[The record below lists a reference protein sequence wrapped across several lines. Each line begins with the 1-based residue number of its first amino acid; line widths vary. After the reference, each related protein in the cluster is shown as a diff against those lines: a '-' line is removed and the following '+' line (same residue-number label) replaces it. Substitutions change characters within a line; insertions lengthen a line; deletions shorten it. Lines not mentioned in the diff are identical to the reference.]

1 MDSIVDIQGLSY
13 AYRGFEDKQVLQNV
27 SLQIQSG
34 EFIAVAGRTGSGK
47 STLCYTLNSLVPHS
61 FGGKMEG
68 TVSVCGLNTRDTTPA
83 FLAPKV
89 GIVLQSA
96 ESQLVGL
103 TVREDV
109 EFGLENIM
117 LPREQIQE
125 RVDWALGVVKLSNL
139 QDSSP
144 WSLSGGQK
152 QRLAIASALAFRPQL
167 LVLDNP
173 TAELDPI
180 GKQDVLETISFLN
193 KEHGI
198 TIFIVDQELH
208 EVLPY
213 AHRLLILDD
222 GKVLLLDTPAKVLDQ
237 AELVRGAGVKLPDVT
252 EISYQLRKRKKWDGQ
267 LPISIANSTQLFGKM
282 IQSLDRSMIS
292 QSPDLPSDNSST
304 QKPLIELTNVSFG
317 YPQGKTVLQGINL
330 TINSG
335 DFLAIMGQNGAGKTT
350 LAKHLNGLLK
360 PTQGHVFVEGLDT
373 KKESVAHLST
383 RVGYVFQNPDHQI
396 FSKTVGEELSFGPKN
411 LGWSEDRIEQAVQRA
426 LIDIGMVD
434 RRESEPYFMGLAER
448 KLIAIASVLIME
460 PHVLVLDEP
469 ATGADYNVALRIMRY
484 ISDLHKRGLT
494 VIIITHDVSLAAN
507 YASRVIA
514 MRDGSI
520 LLAGTPESIFQ
531 QKELLNE
538 CKISLPEVA
547 ELSNALADYGLEKKV
562 IRVQDMVSLFEGV
575 Q

>member
-13 AYRGFEDKQVLQNV
+13 AYRGFEDKWVLKNIT
-27 SLQIQSG
+27 LNIQPG

-61 FGGKMEG
+61 FGGKIEG
-68 TVSVCGLNTRDTTPA
+68 TVMICGLNTRDTAPA
-83 FLAPKV
+83 ILAPKV

-109 EFGLENIM
+109 EFGLENLM
-117 LPREQIQE
+117 LPREEIKE
-125 RVDWALGVVKLSNL
+125 RADWALDVVKLSHL

-193 KEHGI
+193 REHGI

-222 GKVLLLDTPAKVLDQ
+222 GKVLVLDTPEKVLDQ

-252 EISYQLRKRKKWDGQ
+252 EISYQLRKRKLWDGA
-267 LPISIANSTQLFGKM
+267 LPISIAQAKEKFGLM
-282 IQSLDRSMIS
+282 IQTVSRQAVVPVDAQASE
-292 QSPDLPSDNSST
+292 
-304 QKPLIELTNVSFG
+304 KHLIELKNVSFG
-317 YPQGKTVLQGINL
+317 YPHGRMVLQGIDL
-330 TINSG
+330 TINNG

-360 PTQGHVFVEGLDT
+360 PTAGQVLVEGLDT
-373 KKESVAHLST
+373 KKESVAHLAT

-411 LGWSEDRIEQAVQRA
+411 LGWSADRIEQAVQRA
-426 LIDIGMVD
+426 LHDIDMAD
-434 RRESEPYFMGLAER
+434 RREAEPYFMGLAER

-514 MRDGSI
+514 MRDGTI
-520 LLAGTPESIFQ
+520 KVAGSPEQIFH

-538 CKISLPEVA
+538 CNISLPEVA
-547 ELSNALADYGLEKKV
+547 ELSNALASHGLKQQV

>member
-1 MDSIVDIQGLSY
+1 MDPIVDIQGLSY
-13 AYRGFEDKQVLQNV
+13 AYRGFEDKWVLKNIT
-27 SLQIQSG
+27 LNIQPG

-61 FGGKMEG
+61 FGGKIEG
-68 TVSVCGLNTRDTTPA
+68 TVLICGLNTRDTAPA
-83 FLAPKV
+83 ILAPKV

-109 EFGLENIM
+109 EFGLENLM
-117 LPREQIQE
+117 LPREEIKE
-125 RVDWALGVVKLSNL
+125 RADWALDVVKLSHL

-193 KEHGI
+193 REHGI

-222 GKVLLLDTPAKVLDQ
+222 GKVLVLDTPEKVLDQ

-252 EISYQLRKRKKWDGQ
+252 EISYQLRKRKLWDGA
-267 LPISIANSTQLFGKM
+267 LPISIAQAKEKFGLM
-282 IQSLDRSMIS
+282 IQTVSRQAVVPVDV
-292 QSPDLPSDNSST
+292 QAAE
-304 QKPLIELTNVSFG
+304 KHLIELKNVSFG
-317 YPQGKTVLQGINL
+317 YPHGRTVLQGIDL
-330 TINSG
+330 TINNG

-360 PTQGHVFVEGLDT
+360 PTAGQVLVEGLDT
-373 KKESVAHLST
+373 KKESVAHLAT

-411 LGWSEDRIEQAVQRA
+411 LGWSADRIEQAVQRA
-426 LIDIGMVD
+426 LHDIDMVD
-434 RRESEPYFMGLAER
+434 RREAEPYFMGLAER

-514 MRDGSI
+514 MRDGTI
-520 LLAGTPESIFQ
+520 KVAGSPEEIFQ

-538 CKISLPEVA
+538 CNISLPEVA
-547 ELSNALADYGLEKKV
+547 ELSNALASHGLKQQV
-562 IRVQDMVSLFEGV
+562 IRVQDMVSFFEGV

>member
-1 MDSIVDIQGLSY
+1 
-13 AYRGFEDKQVLQNV
+13 
-27 SLQIQSG
+27 
-34 EFIAVAGRTGSGK
+34 
-47 STLCYTLNSLVPHS
+47 
-61 FGGKMEG
+61 
-68 TVSVCGLNTRDTTPA
+68 
-83 FLAPKV
+83 
-89 GIVLQSA
+89 
-96 ESQLVGL
+96 
-103 TVREDV
+103 
-109 EFGLENIM
+109 M
-117 LPREQIQE
+117 LPREEIKE
-125 RVDWALGVVKLSNL
+125 RADWALDVVKLSHL

-193 KEHGI
+193 REHGI

-222 GKVLLLDTPAKVLDQ
+222 GKVLVLDTPEKVLDQ

-252 EISYQLRKRKKWDGQ
+252 EISYQLRKRKIWDGA
-267 LPISIANSTQLFGKM
+267 LPISIAQAKEKFGLM
-282 IQSLDRSMIS
+282 IQTVSRQAVVVPVDAQASE
-292 QSPDLPSDNSST
+292 
-304 QKPLIELTNVSFG
+304 KHLIELKNVSFG
-317 YPQGKTVLQGINL
+317 YPLGRMVLQGIDL
-330 TINSG
+330 TINNG

-360 PTQGHVFVEGLDT
+360 PTAGQVLVEGLDT
-373 KKESVAHLST
+373 KKESVAHLPT

-411 LGWSEDRIEQAVQRA
+411 LGWSADRIEQAVQRA
-426 LIDIGMVD
+426 LHDIDMAD
-434 RRESEPYFMGLAER
+434 RREAEPYFMGLAER

-514 MRDGSI
+514 MRDGTI
-520 LLAGTPESIFQ
+520 KVAGSPEQIFQ

-538 CKISLPEVA
+538 CNISLPEVA
-547 ELSNALADYGLEKKV
+547 ELSNALASHGLKQQV

>member
-1 MDSIVDIQGLSY
+1 
-13 AYRGFEDKQVLQNV
+13 
-27 SLQIQSG
+27 
-34 EFIAVAGRTGSGK
+34 
-47 STLCYTLNSLVPHS
+47 
-61 FGGKMEG
+61 
-68 TVSVCGLNTRDTTPA
+68 
-83 FLAPKV
+83 
-89 GIVLQSA
+89 
-96 ESQLVGL
+96 
-103 TVREDV
+103 
-109 EFGLENIM
+109 
-117 LPREQIQE
+117 
-125 RVDWALGVVKLSNL
+125 
-139 QDSSP
+139 
-144 WSLSGGQK
+144 
-152 QRLAIASALAFRPQL
+152 
-167 LVLDNP
+167 
-173 TAELDPI
+173 
-180 GKQDVLETISFLN
+180 
-193 KEHGI
+193 
-198 TIFIVDQELH
+198 
-208 EVLPY
+208 
-213 AHRLLILDD
+213 
-222 GKVLLLDTPAKVLDQ
+222 
-237 AELVRGAGVKLPDVT
+237 
-252 EISYQLRKRKKWDGQ
+252 
-267 LPISIANSTQLFGKM
+267 
-282 IQSLDRSMIS
+282 
-292 QSPDLPSDNSST
+292 
-304 QKPLIELTNVSFG
+304 
-317 YPQGKTVLQGINL
+317 
-330 TINSG
+330 
-335 DFLAIMGQNGAGKTT
+335 
-350 LAKHLNGLLK
+350 
-360 PTQGHVFVEGLDT
+360 
-373 KKESVAHLST
+373 
-383 RVGYVFQNPDHQI
+383 VFQNPDHQI